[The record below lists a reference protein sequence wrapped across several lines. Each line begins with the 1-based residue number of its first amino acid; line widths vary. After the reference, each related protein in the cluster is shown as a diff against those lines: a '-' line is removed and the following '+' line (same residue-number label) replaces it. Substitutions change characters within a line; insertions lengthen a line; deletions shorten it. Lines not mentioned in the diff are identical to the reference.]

1 MKKVLVV
8 VNVFVHDFASALW
21 LATILAVYWIERA
34 ASSPGVEEI
43 LFGLKKEFFF
53 FGIGSLVVTLLT
65 GAVRTLTY
73 AEGIYGVDAE
83 KMRKRILIV
92 KHIFAFVIYGT
103 GTWLQY
109 RMVYGA

>member
-1 MKKVLVV
+1 MRKVLVV

-21 LATILAVYWIERA
+21 LSTILAVYWIGRA
-34 ASSPGVEEI
+34 APSPGVEEV
-43 LFGLKKEFFF
+43 LFGLKKEFFL

-73 AEGIYGVDAE
+73 AEGIYGADAE
-83 KMRKRILIV
+83 KIRKRILIV
-92 KHIFAFVIYGT
+92 KHICAFVIYGT